1 MTTAD
6 PIATFRAE
14 LHSAALRCRR
24 SVQRR
29 RLLMASAAVAIAV
42 IALTGVATG
51 AVGWLT
57 GTPAP
62 QPVVADF
69 GTYTPQLGFH
79 PDPGSAV
86 LVASDGDSHLYVTT
100 NAEGSYCV
108 AETTPSTHLAQ
119 APDGGYCIGKQTA
132 EQPIVAGVA
141 VGGPDT
147 LLLEGRVAVAG
158 AVSVRVALADGT
170 PRTIPLGTSGF
181 FISNITAKPCQN
193 GDWTSQLVALDA
205 TGKAVAAST
214 ITLERSLALENS
226 AVAGGCWLVPLTSA
240 KAPSVNVS
248 P

>member
-14 LHSAALRCRR
+14 LHSAALRQRR
-24 SVQRR
+24 SVHRR
-29 RLLMASAAVAIAV
+29 RLLMASAAAAIAV

-69 GTYTPQLGFH
+69 GTYSPQLGFH
-79 PDPGSAV
+79 PNPGSAV
-86 LVASDGDSHLYVTT
+86 LVASDGDSHLYATT
-100 NAEGSYCV
+100 NAQGSYCV
-108 AETTPSTHLAQ
+108 AETTPWAHLAQ

-141 VGGPDT
+141 AGGPDT
-147 LLLEGRVAVAG
+147 LLLEGRIAVAG
-158 AVSVRVALADGT
+158 AVAVRVALPDGVL
-170 PRTIPLGTSGF
+170 RTIPLGTSGF
-181 FISNITAKPCQN
+181 FISNIKAKPCQS
-193 GDWTSQLVALDA
+193 GDWTSQIVALNA
-205 TGKAVAAST
+205 AGTAVAAST
-214 ITLERSLALENS
+214 ITLEKSLARNNTPVDS
-226 AVAGGCWLVPLTSA
+226 VCWLVALTSE
-240 KAPSVNVS
+240 KAPSVNIS